1 VWDALVNNPW
11 IIWLIIMLILAG
23 IEMLTLDF
31 LFLMMSVAAL
41 CAGVVSFFTHS
52 IPLQVVTFAVVAVL
66 LIFLLRP
73 VALNRINRSTPST
86 RSNAERLVGLSCT
99 VLEPVSENT
108 GLVRLEGDIWTAR
121 SAEHGTLEVGTKAY
135 VYRIDGA
142 TAVVS
147 GTAPATT
154 DFSDSPASQP
164 GY

>member
-1 VWDALVNNPW
+1 MWDALVNNPW

-99 VLEPVSENT
+99 

>member
-1 VWDALVNNPW
+1 MWDALVNNPW
-11 IIWLIIMLILAG
+11 ILWLIIMLVLAG

-31 LFLMMSVAAL
+31 LFLMMSMAAL
-41 CAGVVSFFTHS
+41 GAGVVSFFTPS
-52 IPLQVVTFAVVAVL
+52 FPLQVITFAVVAVL

-73 VALNRINRSTPST
+73 VALRRLNRSTPST

-99 VLEPVSENT
+99 VLEPVSEDT

-121 SAEHGTLEVGTKAY
+121 SAERATLETGTKAY

-142 TAVVS
+142 TAIVS
-147 GTAPATT
+147 HTAPATT
-154 DFSDSPASQP
+154 DFSDSPAPQP